1 MRIVIVLLCYMQ
13 HCRVMRIVD
22 NDVCN
27 NAYCHTNNNYAH
39 CHDNNNNNDNN
50 ANDNDNF
57 M

>member
-50 ANDNDNF
+50 NDNDNF